1 MADII
6 KRIGQNT
13 LFNFLSTS
21 IRLGTNLLL
30 FICIARYYGI
40 EDFGYFTTAHTFA
53 TLFLVLA
60 DFGFDMLVT
69 LEVVQNRNTIHII
82 ARTFLSI
89 KIVIVSIVVVMMVIV
104 TSVSNINPTT
114 RSLLTIFIG
123 YVIFSTLTTF
133 FFAVFK
139 GVERFY
145 YETAISAFT
154 NSIALILLILCGMLH
169 LPLYTFAIIFIFT
182 RLIAFILAIYFSARV
197 IPKYWFH
204 FSLKEGS
211 VVWKKVAVYGLYF
224 LCGNLYYQA
233 DTVVLALC
241 KGETQ
246 VGIYQ
251 AVFKI
256 AALTLVIPDI
266 CAGILLPSLSRLY
279 LEEKSQ
285 WIRIGHMMF
294 KLLFIAGFSIAIV
307 SLVFAEPLLQAIYKI
322 NVFQDSIPVMRIF
335 ALIIFI
341 RFISEPFG
349 ILLTTSGQQSK
360 RLVIIIFATI
370 INLTLNIIV
379 IPSYGVNGAAL
390 VSLFTNIFVGLA
402 YLVASAKFSL
412 EWFNDH
418 RLWFLVVSLSIIT
431 SIVIYEKLYD
441 NIVYGVIVFII
452 CLISGFSIGSSK
464 KERRSILNLVS
475 QSISRSS
482 FNPQ

>member
-13 LFNFLSTS
+13 IFNFLSTS

-69 LEVVQNRNTIHII
+69 LEVAQNRNSIHII

-89 KIVIVSIVVVMMVIV
+89 KIVIVSIVVVTMVIV

-114 RSLLTIFIG
+114 QSLLTIFIG

-154 NSIALILLILCGMLH
+154 NSIALILLIFCGILH

-182 RLIAFILAIYFSARV
+182 RLTAFILAIYFSARV
-197 IPKYWFH
+197 IPKNWFH
-204 FSLKEGS
+204 FSLKGGS

-224 LCGNLYYQA
+224 LCGNLYFQV
-233 DTVVLALC
+233 DTVVLALY

-294 KLLFIAGFSIAIV
+294 KLLFFAGFSIAIV

-322 NVFQDSIPVMRIF
+322 NVFKDSIPVMRIF
-335 ALIIFI
+335 ALIIFF

-349 ILLTTSGQQSK
+349 ILLTTSGQQGK
-360 RLVIIIFATI
+360 RLVIIIFAAI

-390 VSLFTNIFVGLA
+390 VSLFTNFFVGLA
-402 YLVASAKFSL
+402 YLIASAKFSL

-418 RLWFLVVSLSIIT
+418 RLWFLVVSLSIVT
-431 SIVIYEKLYD
+431 SIVIFIKLYD

-452 CLISGFSIGSSK
+452 CLISGLSIGSSK

-482 FNPQ
+482 FNAQ